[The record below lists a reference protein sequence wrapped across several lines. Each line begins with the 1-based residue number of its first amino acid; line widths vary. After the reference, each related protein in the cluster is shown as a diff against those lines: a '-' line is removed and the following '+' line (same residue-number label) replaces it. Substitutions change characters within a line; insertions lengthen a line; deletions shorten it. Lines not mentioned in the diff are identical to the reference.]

1 MKLREDARIKEKMEF
16 RIDTRHVVYL
26 IVWSIVFSGVIFY
39 TGMVV
44 GKKSKPT
51 ALARSTPPPVVLGAK
66 ADKAMDAQD
75 LEARAIPFLNEL
87 SSHPE
92 EEEMG
97 DVVLN
102 ALAKLRLETR
112 KKADEEEE
120 RMKKELAKKL
130 FPPPADEEI
139 IDRAMDPDEVLA
151 LSAGIRARNDRRVR
165 SAKAPEMEIVPE
177 EVPPEPE
184 PEIAPLEAPP
194 EPEPEIAQDVPAE
207 PEPEPE
213 PEKVEEARPAKEAKP
228 RKRHDDD
235 IKVVAERYYAV
246 QAKSFKDKN
255 EALIFLKYLQGE
267 LSRNKVKPYIMPVD
281 LPKKGKWYRVRIG
294 RFPSRLEAQKFKDF
308 IEKKEGLQ
316 TILVVL

>member
-16 RIDTRHVVYL
+16 RIDTKHVVYL

-44 GKKSKPT
+44 GKKSKP
-51 ALARSTPPPVVLGAK
+51 ALAHSSPPPVLLGAK
-66 ADKAMDAQD
+66 ADKPMDADD
-75 LEARAIPFLNEL
+75 LEARTIPFLAEL

-112 KKADEEEE
+112 KKAEEEEE
-120 RMKKELAKKL
+120 RLKKELAKKL
-130 FPPPADEEI
+130 FPAPADADEDFA
-139 IDRAMDPDEVLA
+139 DRAMDPDEVLA
-151 LSAGIRARNDRRVR
+151 QSAGISAHDNRRIR
-165 SAKAPEMEIVPE
+165 SAKAPKMVPE
-177 EVPPEPE
+177 SEPEPE
-184 PEIAPLEAPP
+184 PEIVSHDAPP
-194 EPEPEIAQDVPAE
+194 K

-213 PEKVEEARPAKEAKP
+213 PVKAKAKEARPEKKE
-228 RKRHDDD
+228 KRRNREDDD

-255 EALIFLKYLQGE
+255 EALVFLKYLQGE
-267 LSRNKVKPYIMPVD
+267 LSRNKVKPYIMPVE

>member
-16 RIDTRHVVYL
+16 RIDTKHVVYL

-44 GKKSKPT
+44 GKKSKP
-51 ALARSTPPPVVLGAK
+51 ALARNTPPPVVLGAK
-66 ADKAMDAQD
+66 ADKTMDAED
-75 LEARAIPFLNEL
+75 LEARSIPFLNEL

-120 RMKKELAKKL
+120 RLKKELTDRL
-130 FPPPADEEI
+130 FPAPPEERLS
-139 IDRAMDPDEVLA
+139 DRAMDPDEVLA
-151 LSAGIRARNDRRVR
+151 LSAGIRAHRQRKAR
-165 SAKAPEMEIVPE
+165 SAKAPEME
-177 EVPPEPE
+177 PEPE
-184 PEIAPLEAPP
+184 PEIAPHDAPT
-194 EPEPEIAQDVPAE
+194 EPEPVH
-207 PEPEPE
+207 
-213 PEKVEEARPAKEAKP
+213 VEEARHEKEAQDQE
-228 RKRHDDD
+228 RDDED

-255 EALIFLKYLQGE
+255 EALVFLKYLQGE
-267 LSRNKVKPYIMPVD
+267 LSRNKFKPYIMPVE